1 MQLNAAKVKL
11 QREIN
16 KERIATAQQSELD
29 EKRVVVN
36 NMKEIKQAIKKEQKK
51 ELNRNLNMFYQIN
64 MA

>member
-51 ELNRNLNMFYQIN
+51 ELNRNLNMFY
-64 MA
+64 